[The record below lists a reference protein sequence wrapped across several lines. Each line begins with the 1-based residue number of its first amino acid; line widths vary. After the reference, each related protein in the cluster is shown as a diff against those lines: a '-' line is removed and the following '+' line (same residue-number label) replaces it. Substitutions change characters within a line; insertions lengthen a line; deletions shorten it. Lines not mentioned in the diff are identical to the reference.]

1 MSDIKAGDHVVV
13 SAEVPD
19 STVYPFVKE
28 GAEGVVTV
36 VHPDNEYPYSVVF
49 EGTHV
54 VDPHGCPVI
63 VKNPILLFDH
73 NEISL
78 KADA

>member
-1 MSDIKAGDHVVV
+1 MREIQAGDIVVV
-13 SAEVPD
+13 TGAVEV
-19 STVYPFVKE
+19 SEVYPFVKE

-36 VHPDNEYPYSVVF
+36 VHPDNTYPYSVVF

-73 NEISL
+73 DEITL